1 MNSKDFR
8 NLTEAYSNIYEEEQD
23 LLDFQD
29 EDYEAIMTELVEEL
43 LDEGYELEE
52 SLDITEESFLDYIEE
67 ASVTFGHDTRG
78 MRTPEERRT
87 AAKAKLSAR
96 KVKYQKDAI
105 QRVKSKP
112 TRMLQSIA
120 KADEKIE
127 KKTKDAVNSAKGSV
141 TRAALNATGT
151 KLKSKNGKDLTQ
163 SQIHPQHKSVRD
175 KAKAAIK
182 SNMKMKAAKA
192 QVGAYNKVQSVKTAA
207 GDAAGKAKQSAKNMA
222 ARAGRSAGE
231 AKAKAKSGLKGFI
244 RKAAEKVASG
254 ASKVAKRMSEEY
266 DQYDLVL
273 EFLVDNEI
281 AEDLQE
287 AQWMMVNE
295 VDSEDIATILEAYEL
310 TEAGRMHSSSE
321 QQAGFKKIKD
331 MESGGPGAGKV
342 RSDDEIR
349 KEKGGQAFLDKIAA
363 AKKKMK

>member
-8 NLTEAYSNIYEEEQD
+8 TLTEAYSNIYEEEQD
-23 LLDFQD
+23 LLGFQD

-78 MRTPEERRT
+78 MKTPEERRT

-120 KADEKIE
+120 RADQKLE
-127 KKTKDAVNSAKGSV
+127 KKTKDATNSAKGAV
-141 TRAALNATGT
+141 ANAALKATGT
-151 KLKSKNGKDLTQ
+151 KLKSKKGKDLTPQ
-163 SQIHPQHKSVRD
+163 QTHTQHKSVRD

-207 GDAAGKAKQSAKNMA
+207 GDAAGKAKQSAKNM
-222 ARAGRSAGE
+222 G
-231 AKAKAKSGLKGFI
+231 AKASRSVSNAASSVKKGLKGLI
-244 RKAAEKVASG
+244 KRAADKVASG
-254 ASKVAKRMSEEY
+254 ANKVSKRMSEEY
-266 DQYDLVL
+266 DQFDLVL
-273 EFLVDNEI
+273 EFLQTEGF
-281 AEDLQE
+281 AESLDE
-287 AQWMMVNE
+287 ARVLMVNE
-295 VDSEDIATILEAYEL
+295 LDREDIETIVNAYN
-310 TEAGRMHSSSE
+310 
-321 QQAGFKKIKD
+321 
-331 MESGGPGAGKV
+331 
-342 RSDDEIR
+342 
-349 KEKGGQAFLDKIAA
+349 
-363 AKKKMK
+363 